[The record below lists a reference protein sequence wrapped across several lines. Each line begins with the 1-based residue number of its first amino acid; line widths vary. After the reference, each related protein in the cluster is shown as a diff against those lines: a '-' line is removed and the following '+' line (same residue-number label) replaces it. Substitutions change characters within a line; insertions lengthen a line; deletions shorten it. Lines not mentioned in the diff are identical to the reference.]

1 MTMDNEKFGQEET
14 TERRERGHAPWN
26 AKFGSD
32 ENLKQRQYSR
42 SSRNQPNKEASSL
55 SKVLLGV
62 LIVTVI
68 TPFIL
73 YWFVKSQTQSK
84 PTEPQTA
91 SSIVLS
97 RSTETT
103 TTKSNDS
110 TTSGSFVQSNS
121 SSGEVSS
128 VDVNNPAAT
137 TTISEQPVV
146 TEPPAPATEAPAP
159 TRSHTVAQGETWYG
173 IARTYG
179 VDVNAL
185 AAANGTTTAAP
196 LYPGNVLVIP

>member
-1 MTMDNEKFGQEET
+1 MTMDNEKFGQEEVS
-14 TERRERGHAPWN
+14 ERRERGNAPWN

-68 TPFIL
+68 TPFVL
-73 YWFVKSQTQSK
+73 YWFVKSQTQST
-84 PTEPQTA
+84 PTTPQTA

-103 TTKSNDS
+103 TVTSADS
-110 TTSGSFVQSNS
+110 TTSGSFVQSN
-121 SSGEVSS
+121 GNDNVNP
-128 VDVNNPAAT
+128 VDVNASSAT
-137 TTISEQPVV
+137 TTVQPVV
-146 TEPPAPATEAPAP
+146 ETEAPVPVTEAPAP
-159 TRSHTVAQGETWYG
+159 TRSHTVAAGETWYG

-179 VDVNAL
+179 IDVNAL
-185 AAANGTTTAAP
+185 AAANGTTIDSP

>member
-1 MTMDNEKFGQEET
+1 MTMDNEKFGQEEVS
-14 TERRERGHAPWN
+14 ERRERGNAPWN

-68 TPFIL
+68 TPFVL
-73 YWFVKSQTQSK
+73 YWFVKSQTQST
-84 PTEPQTA
+84 PTTPQTA

-103 TTKSNDS
+103 TVTSAD
-110 TTSGSFVQSNS
+110 TTTNGSFVQSNS
-121 SSGEVSS
+121 NDNVNP
-128 VDVNNPAAT
+128 VDVNASSVT
-137 TTISEQPVV
+137 TTVQPVV
-146 TEPPAPATEAPAP
+146 ETEAPVPVTEAPAP
-159 TRSHTVAQGETWYG
+159 TRSHTVAAGETWYG

-179 VDVNAL
+179 IDVNAL
-185 AAANGTTTAAP
+185 AAANGTTIDSP